1 MDPLLHPQDFELE
14 AQLRRAGCDVS
25 LSPAAQAR
33 LLATLGVTAGVTAA
47 GQAAA
52 STGLIGKLLAT
63 KGMIA
68 AASVVSI
75 GAIGAG
81 VYFVRDAQTTASVS
95 EHPPV
100 SRPAEAARAAAPA
113 GEPNEAERSASSDE
127 GEVATTE
134 PSPDASDKPETL
146 SNSSASNNSA
156 LSTDNAMPHTGAAP
170 RTGARKPAADA
181 HAGLRDELAL
191 VEAVSRATKA
201 GNGALAL
208 SHSLEYKRRFPRGK
222 LALEAQVLHIEA
234 LALAGNRSEAS
245 RLAQSFLKR
254 YPDSPVAARI
264 RRFAPE
270 R

>member
-1 MDPLLHPQDFELE
+1 MDPLLHPQDSELE
-14 AQLRRAGCDVS
+14 AQLLRAGRDVS
-25 LSPAAQAR
+25 LSPTAQAR
-33 LLATLGVTAGVTAA
+33 LLAALGASAGLTAA
-47 GQAAA
+47 GEAAA
-52 STGLIGKLLAT
+52 STGFVGKLLAS
-63 KGMIA
+63 KGILA

-81 VYFVRDAQTTASVS
+81 VYFTRSTRATESVS
-95 EHPPV
+95 DRPPV
-100 SRPAEAARAAAPA
+100 SHGAEVVHTAKPASDITA
-113 GEPNEAERSASSDE
+113 AERE
-127 GEVATTE
+127 GATDGGVVAAQQT
-134 PSPDASDKPETL
+134 PVSVDKP
-146 SNSSASNNSA
+146 
-156 LSTDNAMPHTGAAP
+156 AAQP
-170 RTGARKPAADA
+170 RTTARKPAADV

-208 SHSLEYKRRFPRGK
+208 SQSLEYKRRFPRGK

-264 RRFAPE
+264 RRFAH
-270 R
+270 

>member
-1 MDPLLHPQDFELE
+1 MDPLLHPQDFEIE
-14 AQLRRAGCDVS
+14 EQLRRAGRDVS

-33 LLATLGVTAGVTAA
+33 LLAALGISAGVTAA
-47 GQAAA
+47 GEAAA
-52 STGLIGKLLAT
+52 SAGFVAKLLAS
-63 KGMIA
+63 KGILA
-68 AASVVSI
+68 AASVVSM

-81 VYFVRDAQTTASVS
+81 VYFTQRTQATESVS
-95 EHPPV
+95 DRPPISRPSEAVHAPMPASDTTETEREGAATDAVVATQQTPV
-100 SRPAEAARAAAPA
+100 S
-113 GEPNEAERSASSDE
+113 
-127 GEVATTE
+127 V
-134 PSPDASDKPETL
+134 DKPATQ
-146 SNSSASNNSA
+146 
-156 LSTDNAMPHTGAAP
+156 P
-170 RTGARKPAADA
+170 RTNVRKPSADV

-208 SHSLEYKRRFPRGK
+208 SQSLEYKRRFPRGK

-264 RRFAPE
+264 RRFAHE

>member
-47 GQAAA
+47 GEAAAVA
-52 STGLIGKLLAT
+52 STGLVGKLIAS
-63 KGMIA
+63 KGLLA
-68 AASVVSI
+68 AASVVSM

-81 VYFVRDAQTTASVS
+81 IYFTEGAQAPATVS
-95 EHPPV
+95 DQAPI
-100 SRPAEAARAAAPA
+100 SRPAEAAVTPPSDASETERQGADSGAA
-113 GEPNEAERSASSDE
+113 
-127 GEVATTE
+127 VATE
-134 PSPDASDKPETL
+134 DAPGSADKP
-146 SNSSASNNSA
+146 AIV
-156 LSTDNAMPHTGAAP
+156 P
-170 RTGARKPAADA
+170 RTGVRKPAADVQ
-181 HAGLRDELAL
+181 AGLRDELAL

-234 LALAGNRSEAS
+234 MALAGNRSEAS

-264 RRFAPE
+264 RRFAHE